1 MWSADPVST
10 KREMWVE
17 TSVDVT
23 SNISAL
29 WHHNSF
35 LSAQQLSPKTLLVWE
50 TLKANP
56 YRTGGCPLERHSC
69 LCRWSIVSVRTY
81 RVREQGG
88 RENEFLGVSTNSVV
102 HGGCGLATLDALE
115 RRAPNQLDPSWN
127 SNLMSHSIVFSRLD
141 PEWSYRLGPV
151 DPGNRVGS
159 GKPSQVEFSKCRIR
173 LSYNSY

>member
-29 WHHNSF
+29 YHHSSF

-102 HGGCGLATLDALE
+102 HGGCELGTLDALG

-127 SNLMSHSIVFSRLD
+127 SALMSHSIVFSRLD
-141 PEWSYRLGPV
+141 PPLWVALCLGEMELDPVNPGTKLGP
-151 DPGNRVGS
+151 GNLVKS
-159 GKPSQVEFSKCRIR
+159 NSQSVV
-173 LSYNSY
+173 